1 MRIEDTDLVRSEERF
16 EDLIYQDLK
25 WLEMDWDE
33 GPDCG
38 GQFGPYRQ
46 SERTEIY
53 KEKALQLI
61 ESGRAYYCFC
71 VESELEQQAAEAKA
85 AGLTWKY
92 PRTCRNL
99 SRKSAEDRMRKGE
112 SFVIRLEVR
121 PGPIWFDDLVH
132 GSMEFDSNV
141 ISDLILIR
149 SNGLPTYNYAVVVDD
164 ALMEIT
170 HIIRGDDHLSNTPKQ
185 VLIYESFG
193 LKLPSFAHLSTIL
206 GSDHSRLSKR
216 HGAVSVQN
224 FQKMGILPEA
234 LVNYIALLGWSP
246 PEGEEEV
253 QSLEKIT
260 QSFNLGE
267 VSKSAAIFDIQKLY
281 WINRHYL
288 KESDRERIISL
299 AAPFLQESGWVGEID
314 DSVRRWIGLL
324 VDAALPRIDHL
335 SQIGEMAESLC
346 AFEEPRVLEKAVAV
360 ALIRSEPSAAK
371 VVMELR
377 EQLKDPAIDVVGTWR
392 DIVAAIKQKTGQ
404 KGKNLFH
411 PIRIALTKTESGP
424 ELDKLVPL
432 FEEGSK
438 LPLLKKVKNCRERA
452 SEFADTL
459 HVEPN
464 L

>member
-1 MRIEDTDLVRSEERF
+1 MTVRVRFAPSPTGHLHVGNARTALFNWLYARKHGGVFILRIEDTDLVRSEERF

-170 HIIRGDDHLSNTPKQ
+170 HIIRGDDHLSNTPNSGKRSFQ
-185 VLIYESFG
+185 VEQKAWSRFCA
-193 LKLPSFAHLSTIL
+193 KLPENGHPTRSPGELHCPAGVVPPRGGRGGPVS
-206 GSDHSRLSKR
+206 GKDHS
-216 HGAVSVQN
+216 
-224 FQKMGILPEA
+224 
-234 LVNYIALLGWSP
+234 
-246 PEGEEEV
+246 
-253 QSLEKIT
+253 
-260 QSFNLGE
+260 
-267 VSKSAAIFDIQKLY
+267 KL
-281 WINRHYL
+281 
-288 KESDRERIISL
+288 
-299 AAPFLQESGWVGEID
+299 
-314 DSVRRWIGLL
+314 
-324 VDAALPRIDHL
+324 
-335 SQIGEMAESLC
+335 
-346 AFEEPRVLEKAVAV
+346 
-360 ALIRSEPSAAK
+360 
-371 VVMELR
+371 
-377 EQLKDPAIDVVGTWR
+377 
-392 DIVAAIKQKTGQ
+392 
-404 KGKNLFH
+404 
-411 PIRIALTKTESGP
+411 
-424 ELDKLVPL
+424 
-432 FEEGSK
+432 
-438 LPLLKKVKNCRERA
+438 
-452 SEFADTL
+452 
-459 HVEPN
+459 
-464 L
+464 